1 MALKNGKPIIH
12 HSDRGSQYCSHEY
25 TGILKKYDIKIS
37 MTENGNCYENAVAE
51 RMNGILKQEFNLSAT
66 FANLN
71 HVQKAVLQAVET
83 YNKMRPSWAL
93 NLKTPDQVY
102 LAA

>member
-1 MALKNGKPIIH
+1 MN
-12 HSDRGSQYCSHEY
+12 SEN
-25 TGILKKYDIKIS
+25 IS
-37 MTENGNCYENAVAE
+37 IGDNNNGNCYENAVAE

-66 FANLN
+66 FASLK
-71 HVQKAVLQAVET
+71 HVQKAVHQAVET

-102 LAA
+102 LVA